1 MRIRTVVLALLSV
14 SALAGGAWYASLD
27 RETRG
32 LLKALPTNADVLSWE
47 PDQRYA
53 AFRAMDRLPLLAK
66 AAVVTP
72 SPTPMPLPVGEPLVI
87 PGLDQYLQTQGTAGL
102 VIIQDGKVRLERYG
116 QEFDSRG
123 RWTSFS
129 VAKSFTSTLVGAAL
143 QDGSIRSLEDK
154 VSEYIPDLRGSAYD
168 DVTIRQLLTMSSG
181 VRWNE
186 DYEDPQADVA
196 KFNNAKP
203 DSGVDATVSY
213 MRKLPRAHPPGEV
226 WHYNTGET
234 NLIGVLV
241 SSATGKP
248 LAQYLQEKIWHPA
261 GMEAQATWL
270 QGKTGHEIAG
280 CCLQAATRDFAR
292 FGLFVLANGR
302 ANGVQVVPADWFDQA
317 TRKQKEI
324 GEPGRGYGFQWWT
337 YDDGAVAAQGIFG
350 QGIFIDPSRRLVIAS
365 NSNWSRATLGPE
377 PKAREAFYAQVRAL
391 VDVEAESV
399 AEPKSTEAA
408 AAFFNGL
415 KRLCGKTFEG
425 KIVVDQPSPT
435 ADDPFVGKRLLMHV
449 RDCGAREL
457 RIPFIVGEDR
467 SRTWIVSR
475 TEAGLRL
482 KHDHRHADGTPD
494 DLTMYGGDTLS
505 VGTVRRQSFPS
516 DAETVALFTKHD
528 RVVSVPN
535 IWSLEL
541 NDARTLVYE
550 LRRPSGRLFRVEF
563 DLTRPVTHAP

>member
-196 KFNNAKP
+196 KFNHAKP